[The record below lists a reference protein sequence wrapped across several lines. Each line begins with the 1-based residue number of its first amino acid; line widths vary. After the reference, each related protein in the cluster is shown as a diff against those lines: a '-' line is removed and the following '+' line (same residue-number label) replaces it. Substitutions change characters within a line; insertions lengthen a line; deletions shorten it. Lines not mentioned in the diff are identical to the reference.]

1 MRISVVGGSC
11 SGKTTLSRKLSAR
24 LGVPHIELDALHH
37 GPNWDEAPAEL
48 LRQRVRDALAQ
59 APDGWVVDGNYQG
72 KIGLLVQDEADLVV
86 FLDPSFSTALRRA
99 VWRTFSRSLTRK
111 ELWNGNRET
120 FRNAFSKHSIVLWV
134 IQTHRQTRPKWAERL
149 AGYKVVH
156 LRSPRDV
163 QRWFES
169 FSVQDLAAQ
178 TLEVDVPAAEHGH
191 DRGAG
196 LRVDEAGE

>member
-48 LRQRVRDALAQ
+48 LQQRVRDALAQ
-59 APDGWVVDGNYQG
+59 APGGWVVDGNYHG
-72 KIGLLVQDEADLVV
+72 KIGRLVQDEADLVV
-86 FLDPSFSTALRRA
+86 FLDPSFATALRRA
-99 VWRTFSRSLTRK
+99 LWRTFSRSLMRQ

-134 IQTHRQTRPKWAERL
+134 IQTHRQTRLKWAERL
-149 AGYKVVH
+149 AGCEVVH
-156 LRSPRDV
+156 LRSPQEV
-163 QRWFES
+163 ERWFRS
-169 FSVQDLAAQ
+169 FSVQDLAAKP
-178 TLEVDVPAAEHGH
+178 LEVDVSAAQHAD

-196 LRVDEAGE
+196 LPVDNAGE